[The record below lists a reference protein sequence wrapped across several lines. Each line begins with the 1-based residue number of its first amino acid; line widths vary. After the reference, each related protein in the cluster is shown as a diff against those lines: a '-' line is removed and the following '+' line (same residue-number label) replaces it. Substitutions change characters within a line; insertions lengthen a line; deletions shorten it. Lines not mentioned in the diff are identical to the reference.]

1 MWWILNPSDLSDLQT
16 RFLSDSD
23 LIFVLVRLNF
33 RKINYR
39 KTGCD
44 RWGRMEQF
52 AHISEIDPL
61 RCFSVRFKKSNLGY
75 VSDDI
80 QCSCFWHN
88 KMGWNISLQLHRIF
102 VFFFQIR
109 RLCKVVY
116 RKFDFARYPGHVRDP
131 FTYAFKPIIIH
142 VSLCMCLSR
151 CLYFCCDDAMQAQR

>member
-1 MWWILNPSDLSDLQT
+1 MNIDEVVISLGMWWISNPSDLSDLQT

-61 RCFSVRFKKSNLGY
+61 RSFSVRFKKSNLGY

-88 KMGWNISLQLHRIF
+88 KMGWNISLQLYRIF
-102 VFFFQIR
+102 VFFFRFDGCVKLCIGNSTLR
-109 RLCKVVY
+109 VTLATCEIHTPMRLSQ
-116 RKFDFARYPGHVRDP
+116 
-131 FTYAFKPIIIH
+131 
-142 VSLCMCLSR
+142 SL
-151 CLYFCCDDAMQAQR
+151 YT